1 MAEALQVDLVSPE
14 KVLFSGEANMVITRT
29 LGGGEIAFQAGHAP
43 FVGALVENHTRI
55 FLTDGTIQDVAVHR
69 GFIEVSGN
77 PSRVSIL
84 SDVAEL
90 ADDIDVDAG
99 ERGARASPAHAQAA
113 ARRSR
118 PHRCGCRQGSGA
130 GAPRCDRLRLHRLT
144 LAPGVV
150 EAESAVPRSIV

>member
-77 PSRVSIL
+77 PSRVAIL

-90 ADDIDVDAG
+90 AADIDV
-99 ERGARASPAHAQAA
+99 ARAKEALERHQLLLKTESIEANVTDTVAAVARAQV
-113 ARRSR
+113 
-118 PHRCGCRQGSGA
+118 
-130 GAPRCDRLRLHRLT
+130 RLSVT
-144 LAPGVV
+144 GTGFTA
-150 EAESAVPRSIV
+150 

>member
-90 ADDIDVDAG
+90 AADIDV
-99 ERGARASPAHAQAA
+99 ARAKEALERHELTLKTQTVEANVADAVAGKARAQA
-113 ARRSR
+113 
-118 PHRCGCRQGSGA
+118 
-130 GAPRCDRLRLHRLT
+130 RLT
-144 LAPGVV
+144 ATGTGFT
-150 EAESAVPRSIV
+150 A